1 MTGPRAEVVTKLSPW
16 SVSDTVARLKA
27 VAEARGIKL
36 LEIIDLTS
44 AAKAVGVETMPPL
57 TYIRMLPRLGRTA
70 RLFCSAS
77 SLIRNQKFRSL
88 PEAANGSVDAQPI
101 DSTILPLGC
110 PTIAASYAERA

>member
-44 AAKAVGVETMPPL
+44 AAKAVGVETMPA
-57 TYIRMLPRLGRTA
+57 YIYKDASKVRSYGQAVLLCVVVDPEPKVPAAA
-70 RLFCSAS
+70 RD
-77 SLIRNQKFRSL
+77 R
-88 PEAANGSVDAQPI
+88 E
-101 DSTILPLGC
+101 
-110 PTIAASYAERA
+110 